1 MEKSQARTRIEAL
14 RRQIR
19 HHDHLYYVEDR
30 PEISDAAYDELFHEL
45 RSLEERYP
53 DLVTPDSPTQRVAG
67 EPLEGFP
74 PVEHAAPMRSLDS
87 SQREDDLRRFDE
99 RLRRALDA
107 VAYVVEPKLDGLSV
121 ELVYESGVLVRAATR
136 GNGTRG
142 EGVTANVRTIKAVP
156 LALAGDAPPFVA
168 VRGEVIMQLE
178 DFERL
183 NARLLEQGREP
194 FANPRNAAAG
204 SLRQLDPKVT
214 ADRPLDVFFYDILAV
229 DGAAFASHTEVLAAL
244 RRWGLKVSD
253 LVARAA
259 DVDAILAFHR
269 DVAARRDDLG
279 YEIDG
284 IVVKLDDLEA
294 RAEVGATAHHPR
306 WAFAYKFPP
315 RKEVTRLL
323 RILPSVGR
331 TGIVTPYAVLRPVE
345 IGGVTVSAAT
355 LHNREEVGR
364 KDVREGDTVRVQR
377 AGDVIPQ
384 VVERIDDGRE
394 RAAPWRMPEHCPS
407 CGHELVERGPFS
419 LCPNTFDCPAQRAGR
434 LQHFGSR
441 DALDIEGLGEETA
454 RLLVDRGVVATP
466 ADLFDITAAELEALS
481 EGERDAEGARRTRSF
496 KEKSATNLVE
506 AIRRAAR
513 VELHRLLY
521 ALGIPEVGLK
531 VARDLA
537 GYFGSVEALRN
548 ASAEELQEVAGV
560 GPRMAAE
567 ITGFFA
573 EPRNNEIL
581 DALLQRV
588 SVVAPER
595 RRAGALDGLTVV
607 VTGTL
612 ERFSRREVG
621 ALLEAHGAKLSSSV
635 SRATDLVVAGAEPGS
650 KLDRAASLGITVL
663 DEPAFL
669 AFLAER
675 GVGTGH

>member
-1 MEKSQARTRIEAL
+1 MVKAEVERKIDEL
-14 RRQIR
+14 RRTIR
-19 HHDHLYYVEDR
+19 RHDHLYYVEDR
-30 PEISDAAYDELFHEL
+30 PEISDSTYDRLFHEL
-45 RSLEERYP
+45 KELEAANPE
-53 DLVTPDSPTQRVAG
+53 LVTPDSPTQRVAG

-87 SQREDDLRRFDE
+87 SQSEDDLRRFDD
-99 RLRRALDA
+99 RLRRSLDT
-107 VAYVVEPKLDGLSV
+107 VSYVVEPKLDGLSI
-121 ELVYESGVLVRAATR
+121 ELVYEDGVLSRAATR
-136 GNGTRG
+136 GNGVRG

-156 LALAGDAPPFVA
+156 LSLADDAPRFVS
-168 VRGEVIMQLE
+168 VRGEVIMQLDE
-178 DFERL
+178 FERL
-183 NARLLEQGREP
+183 NARLLDQGREP

-204 SLRQLDPKVT
+204 SLRQLDPRIT
-214 ADRPLDVFFYDILAV
+214 AERPLDVYFYDILAV
-229 DGAAFASHTEVLAAL
+229 DDASLASHTEVLAAL
-244 RRWGLKVSD
+244 RRWGLKVND
-253 LVARAA
+253 LVEQAA
-259 DVDAILAFHR
+259 DVDAVVDFHR
-269 DVAARRDDLG
+269 RIETRRDDLG

-284 IVVKLDDLEA
+284 VVVKLDDLDA
-294 RAEVGATAHHPR
+294 REELGATAHHPR

-315 RKEVTRLL
+315 RREVTRLL

-355 LHNREEVGR
+355 LHNREEVKR
-364 KDVREGDTVRVQR
+364 KDVRDGDTVRVQR

-384 VVERIDDGRE
+384 VVERVDDGRE
-394 RAAPWRMPEHCPS
+394 RAEEWRMPEHCPS
-407 CGHELVERGPFS
+407 CGHELVERGPFTV
-419 LCPNTFDCPAQRAGR
+419 CPNTFDCPAQRAGR

-441 DALDIEGLGEETA
+441 EALDIDGLGEETA
-454 RLLVDRGVVATP
+454 RLLVDRGLVATP
-466 ADLFDITAAELEALS
+466 ADLFAVTVEDLEALS
-481 EGERDAEGARRTRSF
+481 GGEAATEDGRRTRSF

-521 ALGIPEVGLK
+521 GLGIPEVGLK

-537 GYFGSVEALRN
+537 GHFGSVEELRA
-548 ASAEELQEVAGV
+548 ASPEALQEVPGV

-581 DALLQRV
+581 DALLEHL
-588 SVVAPER
+588 SVIAPER
-595 RRAGALDGLTVV
+595 RRAGALDGLTIV

-612 ERFSRREVG
+612 DRLSRREVG
-621 ALLEAHGAKLSSSV
+621 ELLQANGARVASSV
-635 SRATDLVVAGAEPGS
+635 SRNTDLVVAGSDPGS
-650 KLDRAASLGITVL
+650 KLDKAAALGVTVL

-675 GVGTGH
+675 GVSL